1 MEAKRGS
8 AEAAPAKFTVTA
20 VDQDGG
26 GICYYLV
33 PDGKAAANLWDV
45 DHIHLPKSSGPHIL
59 QFALDDKTSGKKLSL
74 RGTDPFDCADDHPCP
89 PPGGINSSQ
98 ISLSGNPSGNI
109 VTIKNLNSG
118 SPVDIRYQLNYEA
131 GGISYPCDPIIKNDG
146 G

>member
-59 QFALDDKTSGKKLSL
+59 QFALDDKTSAKKLSL

-98 ISLSGNPSGNI
+98 TCPAGMRRCSGGSTPAALVAAAHNTISRLSHRFMRS
-109 VTIKNLNSG
+109 
-118 SPVDIRYQLNYEA
+118 A
-131 GGISYPCDPIIKNDG
+131 
-146 G
+146 